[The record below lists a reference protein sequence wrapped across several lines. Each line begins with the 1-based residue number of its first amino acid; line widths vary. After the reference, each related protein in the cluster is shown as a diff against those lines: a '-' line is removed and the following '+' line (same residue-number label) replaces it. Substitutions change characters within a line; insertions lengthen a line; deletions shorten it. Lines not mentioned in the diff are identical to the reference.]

1 MTLETLTF
9 ALAPLGYAGLALCAG
24 LAVHRRTPLGL
35 WRLVAA
41 VIAVHVVLVWHVRY
55 EWQFSEATRNGY
67 GGFLLFHTALLA
79 IVASTMVAEAMRR
92 RLIVAAFLVVTLGAS
107 AAVYRYDVVAMYRYP
122 VHLTSLLGLGSF
134 AFAWNRRR
142 PMNA

>member
-24 LAVHRRTPLGL
+24 LAVHRQTPIGL

-41 VIAVHVVLVWHVRY
+41 IIVVHVVLVWHVRY
-55 EWQFSEATRNGY
+55 EWQLAEATRNGY
-67 GGFLLFHTALLA
+67 AGFLLFHTALLA
-79 IVASTMVAEAMRR
+79 IVASTFVAEAMRR
-92 RLIVAAFLVVTLGAS
+92 RLLVAAFLVVTLGAS

-122 VHLTSLLGLGSF
+122 VHLTSLLGVASLALG
-134 AFAWNRRR
+134 WNKQRAI
-142 PMNA
+142 NA